1 MLPLIKLISFEIGSL
16 ISSKYFTAMLKER
29 EYTLEKISIIFQ
41 VILSLGCFTIIW
53 WINNASSE
61 IQIESVNE
69 LKNSLI
75 FIALLWF
82 LLLEQSNLGKM
93 VRTGSYMRLIISYF
107 KIITVGI
114 ACLSVINIISRYDAL
129 DLKNLFLFSALNLFV
144 LAGYKNSFYIVMRF
158 FRRRGYSSR
167 QILVIADQ
175 GSSEYIDKII
185 RTKDWGYNIRGI
197 MTGCKDTANTYEGQF
212 KVIPELHNLKEVLDR
227 ETIDE
232 VIYCKTDYN
241 HEEISRFIADCAE
254 VGISFHH
261 YTGTVS
267 KVHGQRVRRP
277 IFSIINQLPF
287 VTYMNTPDNYIGLKL
302 KSTFDF
308 FFSLIV
314 LIVLSPIY
322 LIIAIA
328 IKLSDGGPVF
338 FKQER
343 VGLNGRRFY
352 CYKFR
357 TMVVNAEVLKASL
370 MGQNEQDGPVFKI
383 AMDPRV
389 TRIGR
394 FLRKTSLD
402 ELPQFINVLR
412 GEMSVV
418 GPRPPIPAEVEK
430 YKRWQIRRLS
440 MKPGITC
447 IWQVSGRNNIPFE
460 EWMKLDMEYIDNWSL
475 FRDLVLVLKTVKV
488 VLVGT
493 GK

>member
-1 MLPLIKLISFEIGSL
+1 
-16 ISSKYFTAMLKER
+16 MLKER

-41 VILSLGCFTIIW
+41 VLLTLGCFTVVW
-53 WINNASSE
+53 WIDNSKDVIS
-61 IQIESVNE
+61 IESVNE

-82 LLLEQSNLGKM
+82 LLLEQFKLGKM
-93 VRTGSYMRLIISYF
+93 VRTHSYMRLVISYF
-107 KIITVGI
+107 KLITIGI
-114 ACLSVINIISRYDAL
+114 VCLFAINIISRYEAL
-129 DLKNLFLFSALNLFV
+129 DLKNLFFFSILNLLA
-144 LAGYKNSFYIVMRF
+144 LAGYKNSFYLVMRF

-175 GSSEYIDKII
+175 GSSEYIEKII
-185 RTKDWGYNIRGI
+185 HTKDWGYNIRGI
-197 MTGCKDTANTYEGQF
+197 MTGCRDTASTYSGQF
-212 KVIPELHNLKEVLDR
+212 KVIPELNNLKEVLDR

-241 HEEISRFIADCAE
+241 HDEISRFIADCAE

-261 YTGTVS
+261 YTGMIS
-267 KVHGQRVRRP
+267 KVKGQRLRRP
-277 IFSIINQLPF
+277 IFSLINQLPF
-287 VTYMNTPDNYIGLKL
+287 VTYMNTPDNYVGLKL
-302 KSTFDF
+302 KSVFDF
-308 FFSLIV
+308 FFSLFTIILV
-314 LIVLSPIY
+314 SPIY
-322 LIIAIA
+322 FLIAMA
-328 IKLSDGGPVF
+328 IKLDDGGPVF

-357 TMVVNAEVLKASL
+357 TMVTNAEALKASL
-370 MGQNEQDGPVFKI
+370 MGQNEQEGPVFKI
-383 AMDPRV
+383 TMDPRV
-389 TRIGR
+389 TRVGR

-412 GEMSVV
+412 GEMSIV
-418 GPRPPIPAEVEK
+418 GPRPPIPSEVEK

-447 IWQVSGRNNIPFE
+447 IWQVSGRNDIPFE

-475 FRDLVLVLKTVKV
+475 FADIILVLKTVKV
-488 VLVGT
+488 MLLGT